1 MKLKKPIVLQ
11 PLKSPMKKTEL
22 KGRNSVK
29 SIKRSG
35 CFCGGRKLKKE
46 K

>member
-1 MKLKKPIVLQ
+1 MNLKKPIVLQ
-11 PLKSPMKKTEL
+11 PLKSPLKKTEI
-22 KGRNSVK
+22 KGRTSVK
-29 SIKRSG
+29 SIKKSG